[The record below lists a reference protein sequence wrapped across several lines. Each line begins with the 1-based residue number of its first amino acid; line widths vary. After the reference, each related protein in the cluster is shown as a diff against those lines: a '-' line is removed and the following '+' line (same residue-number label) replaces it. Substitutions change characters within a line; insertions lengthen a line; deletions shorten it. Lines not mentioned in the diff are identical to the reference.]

1 MAMKNLNLF
10 DKLLFFFNSIAATT
24 LLLAYILPYMEP
36 KRFSFLSVLSLTVP
50 FLIIVNLL
58 FVVYW
63 LLKVKKQ
70 LLLSL
75 IILIIGFNHVASLYK
90 VSASKQV
97 EDIDNI
103 GVMNYNVRLFNVF
116 KWIPDIDA
124 TKEISQFIAEKKP
137 DIVSMQ
143 EYRPDDGLVLKDYY
157 RFEAV
162 GGDKIKNGQ
171 AIFSKLP
178 IINTGS
184 IEFPNTYNNAIFADV
199 VRGDDTIRIYN
210 VHLQSL
216 KIDAS
221 TDPLKNEAAE
231 NLFRRVGSTF
241 SLQQA
246 QTDLFLEHKAQSPY
260 KTIVCG
266 DFNNTAYSYVYKAI
280 KGNDLRDAFVEAG
293 NGFGRTFDFRF
304 FPVRIDFIMVD
315 GDFEINSFKTFDVKL
330 SDHFPIMSKV
340 KIKAVGG

>member
-1 MAMKNLNLF
+1 MKKLNLF

-36 KRFSFLSVLSLTVP
+36 KRFAFLSVLSLTVP

-58 FVVYW
+58 FVIYW

-75 IILIIGFNHVASLYK
+75 IVLLIGFNHVASLYK
-90 VSASKQV
+90 ISASKQV
-97 EDIDNI
+97 EDEDNI
-103 GVMNYNVRLFNVF
+103 AVMNYNVRLFNVF

-124 TKEISQFIAEKKP
+124 TKEISQFIDDKKP
-137 DIVSMQ
+137 DIISMQ
-143 EYRPDDGLVLKDYY
+143 EYRPDKTLVLKGYY

-162 GGDKIKNGQ
+162 GGKKIKNGQ
-171 AIFSKLP
+171 AIFSKFP
-178 IINTGS
+178 IINRGS
-184 IEFPNTYNNAIFADV
+184 IEFPNTYNNAIFADIV
-199 VRGDDTIRIYN
+199 KGKDTIRIYN

-216 KIDAS
+216 KVDAN

-241 SLQQA
+241 RLQQA
-246 QTDLFLEHKAQSPY
+246 QADLFLNHKAKSPY

-266 DFNNTAYSYVYKAI
+266 DFNNTAYSYVYKEI
-280 KGNDLRDAFVEAG
+280 KGNELKDAFVEAG
-293 NGFGRTFDFRF
+293 NGFGRTFDFKF
-304 FPVRIDFIMVD
+304 FPVRIDFILVD
-315 GDFEINSFKTFDVKL
+315 DHFEINGFRTFDIKL

-340 KIKAVGG
+340 KVKQVGG